1 MVALERLKVAVI
13 GAGTIGSA
21 LARELAMAGCEVRA
35 TRRRLEKVRSL
46 EEIGVYL
53 TSDNREAVEGSDIV
67 FVVLKPHKVVPVL
80 KAVGDVLRDKPVV
93 SLAAALD
100 LDLLRRAIPHVRWIR
115 AMSNTAIPVREAF
128 TMFAPSPE
136 TTAEDR
142 AVVEAVFGLLGSYE
156 EVEDGYMD
164 ALTAMAG
171 SGPAYIYTMLEA
183 LIYGGL
189 RVGLPRDLTLRAAA
203 HTAIGA
209 SQLLL
214 ASGEHPAV
222 LRDQVLTPGGVTIEG
237 IFALEEG
244 QIRTAFM
251 NAVKAATEKAIV
263 LADETRRKINADL
276 PAQIEEVAENSI
288 KNT

>member
-1 MVALERLKVAVI
+1 MTSTAAVI
-13 GAGTIGSA
+13 GAGTIGGA
-21 LARELAMAGCEVRA
+21 LARELALAGCEVRA
-35 TRRRLEKVRSL
+35 TRRRLEKVKDL
-46 EEIGVYL
+46 EDLGVYL
-53 TSDNREAVEGSDIV
+53 TSDNVEAVTGSDVV

-80 KAVGDVLRDKPVV
+80 EAVGEALEGRPVV

-100 LDLLRRAIPHVRWIR
+100 LDLLRQAFPAVRWIR
-115 AMSNTAIPVREAF
+115 AMSNTAIPVRQAF
-128 TMFAPSPE
+128 TMYAPSPE
-136 TTAEDR
+136 TTERDLAI
-142 AVVEAVFGLLGSYE
+142 VQAVFGLLGSYE

-209 SQLLL
+209 SRLLL
-214 ASGEHPAV
+214 TSGEHPAV
-222 LRDQVLTPGGVTIEG
+222 LRDQVVTPGGVTIEG

-251 NAVKAATEKAIV
+251 NAVKAATEKSQD
-263 LADETRRKINADL
+263 LAEETRRKIRKGL
-276 PAQIEEVAENSI
+276 PGKGRQ
-288 KNT
+288 

>member
-1 MVALERLKVAVI
+1 MVALETLKVAVI
-13 GAGTIGSA
+13 GAGTIGGA
-21 LARELAMAGCEVRA
+21 LARELALAGCEVRA
-35 TRRRLEKVRSL
+35 TRRRLEKVKDL
-46 EEIGVYL
+46 EDLGVYL
-53 TSDNREAVEGSDIV
+53 TSDNVEAVTGSDVV

-80 KAVGDVLRDKPVV
+80 EAVGEALEGRPVV

-100 LDLLRRAIPHVRWIR
+100 LDLLRQAFPAVRWIR
-115 AMSNTAIPVREAF
+115 AMSNTAIPVRQAF
-128 TMFAPSPE
+128 TMYAPSPE
-136 TTAEDR
+136 TTERDLAI
-142 AVVEAVFGLLGSYE
+142 VQAVFGLLGSYE

-209 SQLLL
+209 SRLLL
-214 ASGEHPAV
+214 TSGEHPAV
-222 LRDQVLTPGGVTIEG
+222 LRDQVVTPGGVTIEG

-251 NAVKAATEKAIV
+251 NAVKAATEKSQD
-263 LADETRRKINADL
+263 LAEETRRKIRKGL
-276 PAQIEEVAENSI
+276 PGKGRQ
-288 KNT
+288 

>member
-1 MVALERLKVAVI
+1 MKNMVVLETLKVAVI
-13 GAGTIGSA
+13 GAGTIGGA
-21 LARELAMAGCEVRA
+21 LARELALAGCQVRA
-35 TRRRLEKVRSL
+35 TRRRLEKVKDL
-46 EEIGVYL
+46 EDLGVYL
-53 TSDNREAVEGSDIV
+53 TSDNVEAVTGSDVV

-80 KAVGDVLRDKPVV
+80 EAVGEALEGRPVV

-100 LDLLRRAIPHVRWIR
+100 LDLLRQAFPAVRWIR
-115 AMSNTAIPVREAF
+115 AMSNTAIPVRQAF
-128 TMFAPSPE
+128 TMYAPSPE
-136 TTAEDR
+136 TTERDLAI
-142 AVVEAVFGLLGSYE
+142 VQAVFGLLGSYE

-209 SQLLL
+209 SRLLL
-214 ASGEHPAV
+214 TSGEHPAV
-222 LRDQVLTPGGVTIEG
+222 LRDQVVTPGGVTIEG

-251 NAVKAATEKAIV
+251 NAVKAATEKSQD
-263 LADETRRKINADL
+263 LAEETRRKIRKGL
-276 PAQIEEVAENSI
+276 PGKGRQ
-288 KNT
+288 

>member
-1 MVALERLKVAVI
+1 MVALETLKVAVI
-13 GAGTIGSA
+13 GAGTIGGA
-21 LARELAMAGCEVRA
+21 LARELALAGCQVRA
-35 TRRRLEKVRSL
+35 TRRRLEKVKDL
-46 EEIGVYL
+46 EDLGVYL
-53 TSDNREAVEGSDIV
+53 TSDNVEAVTGSDVV

-80 KAVGDVLRDKPVV
+80 EAVGEALEGRPVV

-100 LDLLRRAIPHVRWIR
+100 LDLLRQAFPAVRWIR
-115 AMSNTAIPVREAF
+115 AMSNTAIPVRQAF
-128 TMFAPSPE
+128 TMYAPSPE
-136 TTAEDR
+136 TTERDLAI
-142 AVVEAVFGLLGSYE
+142 VQAVFGLLGSYE

-209 SQLLL
+209 SRLLL
-214 ASGEHPAV
+214 TSGEHPAV
-222 LRDQVLTPGGVTIEG
+222 LRDQVVTPGGVTIEG

-251 NAVKAATEKAIV
+251 NAVKAATEKSQD
-263 LADETRRKINADL
+263 LAEETRRKIRKGL
-276 PAQIEEVAENSI
+276 PGKGRQ
-288 KNT
+288 

>member
-1 MVALERLKVAVI
+1 MVVLETLKVAVI
-13 GAGTIGSA
+13 GAGTIGGA
-21 LARELAMAGCEVRA
+21 LARELALAGCEVRA
-35 TRRRLEKVRSL
+35 TRRRLEKVKDL
-46 EEIGVYL
+46 EDLGVYL
-53 TSDNREAVEGSDIV
+53 TSDNVEAVTGSDVV

-80 KAVGDVLRDKPVV
+80 EAVGEALEGRPVV

-100 LDLLRRAIPHVRWIR
+100 LDLLRQAFPAVRWIR
-115 AMSNTAIPVREAF
+115 AMSNTAIPVRQAF
-128 TMFAPSPE
+128 TMYAPSPE
-136 TTAEDR
+136 TTERDLAI
-142 AVVEAVFGLLGSYE
+142 VQAVFGLLGSYE

-209 SQLLL
+209 SRLLL
-214 ASGEHPAV
+214 TSGEHPAV
-222 LRDQVLTPGGVTIEG
+222 LRDQVVTPGGVTIEG

-251 NAVKAATEKAIV
+251 NAVKAATEKSQD
-263 LADETRRKINADL
+263 LAEETRRKIRKGL
-276 PAQIEEVAENSI
+276 PGKGRQ
-288 KNT
+288 

>member
-1 MVALERLKVAVI
+1 MVALETLKVAVI
-13 GAGTIGSA
+13 GAGTIGGA
-21 LARELAMAGCEVRA
+21 LARELALAGCEVRA
-35 TRRRLEKVRSL
+35 TRRRLEKVKDL
-46 EEIGVYL
+46 EDLGVYL
-53 TSDNREAVEGSDIV
+53 TSDNVEAVTGSDVV

-80 KAVGDVLRDKPVV
+80 EAVGEALEGRPVV

-100 LDLLRRAIPHVRWIR
+100 LDLLRQAFPAVRWIR
-115 AMSNTAIPVREAF
+115 AMSNTAIPVRQAF
-128 TMFAPSPE
+128 TMYAPSPE
-136 TTAEDR
+136 TTERDLAI
-142 AVVEAVFGLLGSYE
+142 VQAVFGLLGSYE

-209 SQLLL
+209 SRLLL
-214 ASGEHPAV
+214 TSGEHPAV
-222 LRDQVLTPGGVTIEG
+222 LRDQVVTPGGVTIEG

-251 NAVKAATEKAIV
+251 KAVKAATEKSQD
-263 LADETRRKINADL
+263 LAEETRRKIRKGL
-276 PAQIEEVAENSI
+276 PGKGRQ
-288 KNT
+288 

>member
-1 MVALERLKVAVI
+1 MVVLESLKVAVI

-21 LARELAMAGCEVRA
+21 LARELALAGCEVRA
-35 TRRRLEKVRSL
+35 TRRRLDRVRDL
-46 EEIGVYL
+46 EELGVHL
-53 TSDNREAVEGSDIV
+53 TSDNVEAVGGADIV

-80 KAVGDVLRDKPVV
+80 QAVGGALEGKLAV

-100 LDLLRRAIPHVRWIR
+100 LALLRQAFPGVRWIR
-115 AMSNTAIPVREAF
+115 AMSNTAIPVRQAF
-128 TMFAPSPE
+128 TMYAPSPE
-136 TTAEDR
+136 VTDR
-142 AVVEAVFGLLGSYE
+142 DLAVVQAVFGLLGTYE

-209 SQLLL
+209 SRLLL
-214 ASGEHPAV
+214 SSGEHPAV
-222 LRDQVLTPGGVTIEG
+222 LRDQVVTPGGVTIEG

-251 NAVKAATEKAIV
+251 NAVKAATEKSLV
-263 LADETRRKINADL
+263 LAEETRRKIRDDL
-276 PAQIEEVAENSI
+276 PE
-288 KNT
+288 